1 MESRLHAGK
10 QFTFLQSLR
19 QLKVKVAL
27 AIPLLV
33 QVFLLLM
40 TSGPGRRPRTHE
52 WAAATAA

>member
-1 MESRLHAGK
+1 LHAGK